1 MRKKSHISLAKGII
15 HGLDMDGRIKHRF
28 TFYLASIWP
37 DCIPSFL
44 VQRHCIDDTFELFNK
59 KMNRFVEKY
68 KLNKDMGFVSTF
80 RMGVITHYLADY
92 FTFPH
97 NSHYDGNIKDH
108 CIYEEALKHKMYS
121 FIDDVKASTHK
132 KKIRLMC
139 DIEQIDE
146 YIKKKHSQYMS
157 IKGNTDDDCGYS
169 FSTCLNV
176 VASLLQI
183 AVTEK
188 EALMVAA

>member
-44 VQRHCIDDTFELFNK
+44 VQRHCIDDTFHIFNK
-59 KMNRFVEKY
+59 KMVKFVDKY
-68 KLNKDMGFVSTF
+68 KLDKDMGFVSTF

-97 NSHYDGNIKDH
+97 NSHYNGNFKEH
-108 CIYEEALKHKMYS
+108 CMYEEALKHRMYS
-121 FIDDVKASTHK
+121 FIDDVRNSSEKRK
-132 KKIRLMC
+132 LKIMSNL
-139 DIEQIDE
+139 EQIDA
-146 YIKKKHSQYMS
+146 YIKRKHSQYMS
-157 IKGNTDDDCGYS
+157 LTGNTDDDCGYS

-183 AVTEK
+183 ATNERK
-188 EALMVAA
+188 AQAFAA